1 MLRARKITK
10 PLNIL
15 KSVQSNSASNASNA
29 SRTLRASKT
38 VVSES
43 EATTTTRSVAE
54 LNFAASRRGTFY
66 QEAPVLGNQFTRDVF
81 LQDYLRR
88 VLSQEVKISHS
99 RVL

>member
-15 KSVQSNSASNASNA
+15 KSVQSNSASNA

-81 LQDYLRR
+81 LQNYLRR